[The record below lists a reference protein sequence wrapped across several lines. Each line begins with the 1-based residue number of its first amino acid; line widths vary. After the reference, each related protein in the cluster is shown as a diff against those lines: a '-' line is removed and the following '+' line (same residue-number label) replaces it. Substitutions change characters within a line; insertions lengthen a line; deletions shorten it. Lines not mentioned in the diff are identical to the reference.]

1 MVNAPNTNNVQTGNT
16 ETTKDVFST
25 FKQSSDKY
33 FDAVE
38 KTLPHYHQS
47 VTSLQQEYL
56 QAWTDAVDST
66 VDYQR
71 KFANKT
77 GINTKVPEATLTAVH
92 NTNEQVI
99 KAVDAQSKMTTAALD
114 AARQNVKTFTN
125 NAKAFG
131 ELNNNVMQ
139 SWISAFTRKR
149 KSGQHHRYAEGKKR
163 CQTCDIFIEW
173 KGLYCPC
180 CGMRVRNKPRPAREL
195 KRRFREYCKQLAV
208 SST

>member
-1 MVNAPNTNNVQTGNT
+1 MSNQNNVNSGNNENT
-16 ETTKDVFST
+16 SKDVFST
-25 FKQSSDKY
+25 WKQTSDKY

-77 GINTKVPEATLTAVH
+77 GISTKVPEATLKAVRE
-92 NTNEQVI
+92 TNDQVI
-99 KAVDAQSKMTTAALD
+99 KSFDVQHKIALAAVD

-139 SWISAFTRKR
+139 SWISAFTP
-149 KSGQHHRYAEGKKR
+149 
-163 CQTCDIFIEW
+163 T
-173 KGLYCPC
+173 
-180 CGMRVRNKPRPAREL
+180 RN
-195 KRRFREYCKQLAV
+195 
-208 SST
+208 